1 MDTAVEAAEERPHF
15 LISAPPRLATCG
27 GEQEWGGEE
36 VRTCYILGGIVQR
49 HNNLLRLA
57 RCAAVSGSSSRP
69 QVTPHPAPPSRAA
82 HLGRELLLQPL
93 LIADDVRHAHAANL
107 GVQEVGDLGWMVGGG
122 GG

>member
-49 HNNLLRLA
+49 HNLLRLA